1 MRIRGPYRFVLL
13 ALATLGLLVGPLDA
27 QTTDPKIPASSP
39 VWWTLTDEI
48 TPQEL
53 RRIYGD
59 PKDSQRRYLLAVEKG
74 LVKPLSPERLEEMVF
89 FQHGGQSPELLPMSE
104 AFDGFALRLY
114 RPSWPAAGAE
124 ELLAF
129 GISPEGGK
137 AIIEAAERFLLEVD
151 AMIDELGEEQGA
163 FLDIMRRAQE
173 RLGGQALNRALEA
186 RDVATLSIAAGTP
199 VPETRRLMEAWE
211 IDPAAEV
218 SATTLPRLKDALT
231 PEDWEAFRRYLLI
244 EVAPV
249 SSATDFRST
258 RA

>member
-1 MRIRGPYRFVLL
+1 MRTRGPCRPVLIALVGL
-13 ALATLGLLVGPLDA
+13 ALLLGPVDA

-74 LVKPLSPERLEEMVF
+74 LVEPVPPERLEELVF

-104 AFDGFALRLY
+104 AFTLFALRLKY
-114 RPSWPAAGAE
+114 RPSWPEAGE
-124 ELLAF
+124 KGLGEF
-129 GISPEGGK
+129 GISHGGEK
-137 AIIEAAERFLLEVD
+137 MILEEAKRFAVEVD
-151 AMIDELGEEQGA
+151 AMMDELKEEQGA
-163 FLDIMRRAQE
+163 FLDIMRRALE
-173 RLGGQALNRALEA
+173 RLGPRGLDRALEA

-211 IDPAAEV
+211 TEPSAEV
-218 SATTLPRLKDALT
+218 SATTLPRLKDELT
-231 PEDWEAFRRYLLI
+231 PEDWEAFRRYLLL
-244 EVAPV
+244 EVAAG
-249 SSATDFRST
+249 SSAVDFRSKS
-258 RA
+258 

>member
-1 MRIRGPYRFVLL
+1 VLL

-74 LVKPLSPERLEEMVF
+74 LVKPLSPERLEELVF

-104 AFDGFALRLY
+104 AFTLFAFRLHH
-114 RPSWPAAGAE
+114 RPSWIEAGE
-124 ELLAF
+124 KDLLAF
-129 GISPEGGK
+129 GISAGGIET
-137 AIIEAAERFLLEVD
+137 IIEGAERFAVEAE
-151 AMIDELGEEQGA
+151 AMSDELREDQGA

-173 RLGGQALNRALEA
+173 RLGGQALDRALEA